1 MLRFLALASFFLR
14 CWSSSDIVTFLLVGD
29 WGGNDLPPYTTP
41 AEVETAS
48 SMGKTAER
56 LSSSFQISLGDN
68 FYHHGVKNVN
78 DPRFRETFEASCT
91 FDASTVQHAIS
102 RDFHVYLSPHRM
114 FSMHHR
120 CNRRG
125 SLYWEIT
132 IITVTHQRRLPTRTS
147 VHVGICRITI
157 TPRFYNGRLSRGG

>member
-1 MLRFLALASFFLR
+1 MLRFLAVASFFLR

-41 AEVETAS
+41 AEMETAS

-68 FYHHGVKNVN
+68 FYHRGVKNVS

-91 FDASTVQHAIS
+91 FDRIYNTRYHAIFTCISHLTERFRCTIVAIDVARYTGKS
-102 RDFHVYLSPHRM
+102 RS
-114 FSMHHR
+114 
-120 CNRRG
+120 
-125 SLYWEIT
+125 
-132 IITVTHQRRLPTRTS
+132 
-147 VHVGICRITI
+147 
-157 TPRFYNGRLSRGG
+157 SR